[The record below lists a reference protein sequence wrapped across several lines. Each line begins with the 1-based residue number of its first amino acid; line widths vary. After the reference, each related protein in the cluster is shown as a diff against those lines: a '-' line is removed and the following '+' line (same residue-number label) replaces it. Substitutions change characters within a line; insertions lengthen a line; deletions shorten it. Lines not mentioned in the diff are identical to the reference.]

1 MKILFNSKSLHHNI
15 DSEAEGQYRIKSF
28 PGNVEE
34 TDINGEGFI
43 NLVHTEAHKNRI
55 KNACKNNQIA
65 AEVLLSPSSYDA
77 AISAVGL
84 AVKASEQNDFA
95 VIRPPGHHAG
105 RERAAGFCL
114 FNNIAIASQ
123 KLVNEGKKVFIFDFD
138 GHHGDGTQS
147 VFYGSDQVLYCS
159 VHQAYAYPYSGFEN
173 ETGEGKGK
181 GFTLNIPLISG
192 SGDKE
197 FFEALDK
204 VISTARKFK
213 PDVVGV
219 SAGFDAY
226 HKDRLL
232 GLKFSAKAYYE
243 CGFRLRRAFPHI
255 FAVLEGGYHADIKKC
270 VEYFVDG
277 VNVGAR
283 PQKNSFDDMMS
294 VG

>member
-1 MKILFNSKSLHHNI
+1 MKILFNSKSLHHNANS
-15 DSEAEGQYRIKSF
+15 DAEGSYRIKSF

-34 TDINGEGFI
+34 TDYNGEEFI
-43 NLVHTEAHKNRI
+43 TLVHTKAHKNSIR
-55 KNACKNNQIA
+55 NACMNNQVA
-65 AEVLLSPSSYDA
+65 AEVSLSPTSYEA

-84 AVKASEQNDFA
+84 AVKAAMQDDFA

-147 VFYGSDQVLYCS
+147 IFYDSDRVYYSS
-159 VHQAYAYPYSGFEN
+159 VHQAYAYPYSGFAN

-197 FFEALDK
+197 FFEALSK
-204 VISTARKFK
+204 VISEARKFK
-213 PDVVGV
+213 PDVIGI

-232 GLKFSAKAYYE
+232 GLKLSQKAYYE

-255 FAVLEGGYHADIKKC
+255 FAVLEGGYHDDIKEC
-270 VEYFVDG
+270 VEHFIDG

-283 PQKNSFDDMMS
+283 PQKSSFDDMMS
-294 VG
+294 MG